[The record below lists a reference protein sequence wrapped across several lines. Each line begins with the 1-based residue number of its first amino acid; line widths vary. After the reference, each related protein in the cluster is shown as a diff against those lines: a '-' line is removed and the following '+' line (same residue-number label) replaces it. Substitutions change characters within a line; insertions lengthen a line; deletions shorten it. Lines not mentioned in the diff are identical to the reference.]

1 MIDMPNGV
9 LDLLSEINEKGLE
22 LEVTSEDIERLNN
35 NTFQNIYNRSSKKNL
50 PNKEEILI
58 DNDLDNFIRSL
69 NNSIDSIES
78 IVVDIKEAIE
88 SDYEEKVKEKINIFN
103 RAVHGLKGQ
112 VFSTNALTIGDILH
126 GIEDI
131 TTISTLSTNDFNMRE
146 LHSFIQEKLEEIK
159 IYSEMIKESKYESE
173 VNKGKVVIEK
183 ENEES
188 IKKFLKNID
197 SILINFEKEDQID
210 DYIKLIIGNID
221 EIIRLVNDS
230 RFKNFLIETLK
241 TINNFMTNRGL
252 INNNKEEHIKKE
264 KRNIIDRITVIENML
279 DLVILNNSDYYNI
292 SLSNSKNETLSKKKN
307 MSDFVPMN
315 IDTLNGL
322 LVKLDEAKIENTQVE
337 NTIKV
342 SEFNIRAAIQLID
355 SCEKMLQY
363 FETFSDGKI
372 QSLSNDAKI
381 DSEMFDPLEMDNYTE
396 LQEKTK
402 SIKEIAIDLKNILM
416 NEEKNITIKKSANKL
431 MENALQSTN
440 ESLMSTRLKTVKV
453 YLKPTLVNTVESAAK
468 ELGKNIDLEII
479 GDHLEVDSVIM
490 EKLKGPLIH
499 TLRNSVSH
507 GIEKEEDRILS
518 GKNKVGKITCNFQQ
532 KNGKLTVVIIDDGS
546 GINIKRIKSKAIEK
560 GLWKED
566 MNMSDQQA
574 VDMICMPNFST
585 QDKADQ
591 VSGRGVGMDAVKNEI
606 IKLNGRY
613 DIVSKEGKGLNITI
627 QIPTSISNKDVLLV
641 SCAKQ
646 KFAIPME
653 IFADTS
659 IVEPNVLK
667 ESSQKGVIDFKGEL
681 VDFKYLSDLVGIS
694 SDDSDKSD
702 CNYILLLSDKGI
714 KIAVA
719 VEKITKEMVTQVPI
733 KTIGRTLSNVPGVV
747 GTTILSDGSA
757 AFIYDPVR
765 AKIALLQHYGYK
777 DIEPKHNLP
786 VNDHNSNGMENKS
799 KGLVMVVDD
808 STTVRKST
816 VRFLEKNGY
825 NHITATDGENAKSK
839 ILNVM
844 PDLILLDVEMPKMDG
859 FEFAQF
865 IKESEKFKNIPIIMI
880 TSRTADKHRNKA
892 AKIGVEEYIGK
903 PFTSEI
909 LLPLMIK
916 HLNKE

>member
-9 LDLLSEINEKGLE
+9 LDLLSELNDESLQ
-22 LEVTSEDIERLNN
+22 LEVTNEDIERLNN
-35 NTFQNIYNRSSKKNL
+35 NTFQNIYDRASKKNVK
-50 PNKEEILI
+50 NKEEILN
-58 DNDLDNFIRSL
+58 DNDIDNFIRTL
-69 NNSIDSIES
+69 NNSIEGIENI
-78 IVVDIKEAIE
+78 IVDVKEAIE
-88 SDYEEKVKEKINIFN
+88 TENEEKVNEKINIFN

-131 TTISTLSTNDFNMRE
+131 TTIGTLSTNNFNMRE
-146 LHSFIQEKLEEIK
+146 LHSFIQQKLEEIK
-159 IYSEMIKESKYESE
+159 SYSDLIKENKYESE
-173 VNKGKVVIEK
+173 VNRGKIVVEEENESIIKNILKDFQSIIEK
-183 ENEES
+183 
-188 IKKFLKNID
+188 L
-197 SILINFEKEDQID
+197 EKEEQIEE
-210 DYIKLIIGNID
+210 IVKITNEKID
-221 EIIRLVNDS
+221 NIIRLVNES
-230 RFKNFLIETLK
+230 RFKNFMIETLK
-241 TINNFMTNRGL
+241 SINNFMTNKNL
-252 INNNKEEHIKKE
+252 ITSNVEEHIKKE
-264 KRNIIDRITVIENML
+264 KRNISDRINVMINMF
-279 DLVILNNSDYYNI
+279 DLIILKNSDYYNI
-292 SLSNSKNETLSKKKN
+292 AIDNSKNETLSKKKN

-342 SEFNIRAAIQLID
+342 SEFNIKAAIQLID

-372 QSLSNDAKI
+372 QSLSNEAKI

-402 SIKEIAIDLKNILM
+402 SIKEIAVDLKNILT

-440 ESLMSTRLKTVKV
+440 ESLMSTRLKTVRT
-453 YLKPTLVNTVESAAK
+453 YLKPTLINTVDSAAR
-468 ELGKNIDLEII
+468 ELGKKIDLEII

-490 EKLKGPLIH
+490 EKLKGPLVH

-507 GIEKEEDRILS
+507 GIENIQDRIAA
-518 GKNKVGKITCNFQQ
+518 GKNEVGKITCDFSQ
-532 KNGKLTVVIIDDGS
+532 KNGKLTVIVIDDGA
-546 GINIKRIKSKAIEK
+546 GINIKRIKLKAIEK

-566 MNMSDQQA
+566 MDMSDQQA
-574 VDMICMPNFST
+574 VDIICMPNFST

-613 DIVSKEGKGLNITI
+613 DIVSKEGVGLNITI

-659 IVEPNVLK
+659 IVEPNMLK
-667 ESSQKGVIDFKGEL
+667 ESAKKGIIDFKGEL

-733 KTIGRTLSNVPGVV
+733 KTIGRTLSNVPGVM

-777 DIEPKHNLP
+777 DINANHNLP
-786 VNDHNSNGMENKS
+786 VKNNEDNQLENKS

-916 HLNKE
+916 HLNK

>member
-9 LDLLSEINEKGLE
+9 LDLLSELNDESLQ
-22 LEVTSEDIERLNN
+22 LEVTNEDIERLNN
-35 NTFQNIYNRSSKKNL
+35 NTFQNIYDRASKKNVK
-50 PNKEEILI
+50 NKEEILN
-58 DNDLDNFIRSL
+58 DNDIDNFIRTL
-69 NNSIDSIES
+69 NNSIEGIENI
-78 IVVDIKEAIE
+78 IVDVKEAIE
-88 SDYEEKVKEKINIFN
+88 TENEEKVNEKINIFN

-131 TTISTLSTNDFNMRE
+131 TTIGTLSTNNFNMRE
-146 LHSFIQEKLEEIK
+146 LHSFIQQKLEEIK
-159 IYSEMIKESKYESE
+159 SYSDLIKENKYESE
-173 VNKGKVVIEK
+173 VNRGKIVVEEENESIIKNILKDFQSIIEK
-183 ENEES
+183 
-188 IKKFLKNID
+188 L
-197 SILINFEKEDQID
+197 EKEEQIEE
-210 DYIKLIIGNID
+210 IVKITNEKID
-221 EIIRLVNDS
+221 NIIRLVNES
-230 RFKNFLIETLK
+230 RFKNFMIETLK
-241 TINNFMTNRGL
+241 SINNFMTNKNL
-252 INNNKEEHIKKE
+252 ITSNVEEHIKKE
-264 KRNIIDRITVIENML
+264 KRNISDRINVMINMF
-279 DLVILNNSDYYNI
+279 DLIILKNSDYYNI
-292 SLSNSKNETLSKKKN
+292 AIDNSKNETLSKKKN

-342 SEFNIRAAIQLID
+342 SEFNIKSAIQLID

-372 QSLSNDAKI
+372 QSLSNEAKI

-402 SIKEIAIDLKNILM
+402 SIKEIAVDLKNILT

-440 ESLMSTRLKTVKV
+440 ESLMSTRLKTVRT
-453 YLKPTLVNTVESAAK
+453 YLKPTLINTVDSAAR
-468 ELGKNIDLEII
+468 ELGKKIDLEII

-490 EKLKGPLIH
+490 EKLKGPLVH

-507 GIEKEEDRILS
+507 GIENIQDRIAA
-518 GKNKVGKITCNFQQ
+518 GKNEVGKITCDFSQ
-532 KNGKLTVVIIDDGS
+532 KNGKLTVIVIDDGA
-546 GINIKRIKSKAIEK
+546 GINIKRIKLKAIEK

-566 MNMSDQQA
+566 MDMSDQQA
-574 VDMICMPNFST
+574 VDIICMPNFST

-613 DIVSKEGKGLNITI
+613 DIVSKEGVGLNITI

-659 IVEPNVLK
+659 IVEPNMLK
-667 ESSQKGVIDFKGEL
+667 ESAKKGIIDFKGEL

-733 KTIGRTLSNVPGVV
+733 KTIGRTLSNVPGVM

-777 DIEPKHNLP
+777 DINANHNLP
-786 VNDHNSNGMENKS
+786 VKNNEDNQLENKS

-916 HLNKE
+916 HLNK

>member
-9 LDLLSEINEKGLE
+9 LDLLSELNDESLQ
-22 LEVTSEDIERLNN
+22 LEVTNEDIERLNN
-35 NTFQNIYNRSSKKNL
+35 NTFQNIYDRASKKNVK
-50 PNKEEILI
+50 NKEEILN
-58 DNDLDNFIRSL
+58 DNDIDNFIRTL
-69 NNSIDSIES
+69 NNSIEGIENI
-78 IVVDIKEAIE
+78 IVDVKEAIE
-88 SDYEEKVKEKINIFN
+88 TENEEKVNEKINIFN

-131 TTISTLSTNDFNMRE
+131 TTIGTLSTNNFNMRE
-146 LHSFIQEKLEEIK
+146 LHSFIQQKLEEIK
-159 IYSEMIKESKYESE
+159 SYSDMIKENKYESE
-173 VNKGKVVIEK
+173 VNRGKIVVEEENESIIKNILKDFQSIIEK
-183 ENEES
+183 
-188 IKKFLKNID
+188 L
-197 SILINFEKEDQID
+197 EKEEEIEEIVKIINEKID
-210 DYIKLIIGNID
+210 N
-221 EIIRLVNDS
+221 IIRLVNES
-230 RFKNFLIETLK
+230 RFKNFMIETLK
-241 TINNFMTNRGL
+241 SINNFMTNKNL
-252 INNNKEEHIKKE
+252 ITSNVEEHIKKE
-264 KRNIIDRITVIENML
+264 KRNISDRINVMINMF
-279 DLVILNNSDYYNI
+279 DLIILKNSDYYNI
-292 SLSNSKNETLSKKKN
+292 AIDNSKNETLSKKKN

-342 SEFNIRAAIQLID
+342 SEFNIKAAIQLID

-372 QSLSNDAKI
+372 QSLSNEAKI

-402 SIKEIAIDLKNILM
+402 SIKEIAVDLKNILT

-440 ESLMSTRLKTVKV
+440 ESLMSTRLKTVRT
-453 YLKPTLVNTVESAAK
+453 YLKPTLINTVDSAAK
-468 ELGKNIDLEII
+468 ELGKKIDLEII

-490 EKLKGPLIH
+490 EKLKGPLVH

-507 GIEKEEDRILS
+507 GIENIEDRIAA
-518 GKNKVGKITCNFQQ
+518 GKNEVGKITCDFSQ
-532 KNGKLTVVIIDDGS
+532 KNGKLTVIVIDDGA
-546 GINIKRIKSKAIEK
+546 GINIKRIKIKAIEK

-566 MNMSDQQA
+566 MDMSDQQA
-574 VDMICMPNFST
+574 VDIICMPNFST

-613 DIVSKEGKGLNITI
+613 DIVSKEGIGLNITI

-659 IVEPNVLK
+659 IVEPNMLK
-667 ESSQKGVIDFKGEL
+667 ESAKKGIIDFKGEL

-702 CNYILLLSDKGI
+702 CNYVLLLSDKGI

-733 KTIGRTLSNVPGVV
+733 KTIGRTLSNVPGVI

-777 DIEPKHNLP
+777 DINANHNLP
-786 VNDHNSNGMENKS
+786 VKNNEDNQLENKS

-865 IKESEKFKNIPIIMI
+865 IKESEKFKKIPIIMI

-916 HLNKE
+916 HLNK

>member
-9 LDLLSEINEKGLE
+9 LDLLSELNDESLQ
-22 LEVTSEDIERLNN
+22 LEVTNEDIERLNN
-35 NTFQNIYNRSSKKNL
+35 NTFQNIYDRASKKNVK
-50 PNKEEILI
+50 NKEEILN
-58 DNDLDNFIRSL
+58 DNDIDNFIRTL
-69 NNSIDSIES
+69 NNSIEGIENI
-78 IVVDIKEAIE
+78 IVDVKEAIE
-88 SDYEEKVKEKINIFN
+88 TENEEKVNEKINIFN

-131 TTISTLSTNDFNMRE
+131 TTIGTLSTNNFNMRE
-146 LHSFIQEKLEEIK
+146 LHSFIQQKLEEIK
-159 IYSEMIKESKYESE
+159 SYSDMIKENKYESE
-173 VNKGKVVIEK
+173 VNRGKIVVEEENESIIKNILKDFQSIIEK
-183 ENEES
+183 
-188 IKKFLKNID
+188 L
-197 SILINFEKEDQID
+197 EKEEEIEEIVKIINEKID
-210 DYIKLIIGNID
+210 N
-221 EIIRLVNDS
+221 IIRLVNES
-230 RFKNFLIETLK
+230 RFKNFMIETLK
-241 TINNFMTNRGL
+241 SINNFMTNKNL
-252 INNNKEEHIKKE
+252 INSNVEEHIKKE
-264 KRNIIDRITVIENML
+264 KRNISDRINVMINMF
-279 DLVILNNSDYYNI
+279 DLIILKNSDYYNI
-292 SLSNSKNETLSKKKN
+292 AIDNSKNETLSKKKN

-342 SEFNIRAAIQLID
+342 SEFNIKAAIQLID

-372 QSLSNDAKI
+372 QSLSNEAKI

-402 SIKEIAIDLKNILM
+402 SIKEIAVDLKNILT

-440 ESLMSTRLKTVKV
+440 ESLMSTRLKTVRT
-453 YLKPTLVNTVESAAK
+453 YLKPTLINTVDSAAK
-468 ELGKNIDLEII
+468 ELGKKIDLEII

-490 EKLKGPLIH
+490 EKLKGPLVH

-507 GIEKEEDRILS
+507 GIENIQDRIAA
-518 GKNKVGKITCNFQQ
+518 GKNEVGKITCDFSQ
-532 KNGKLTVVIIDDGS
+532 KNGKLTVIVIDDGA
-546 GINIKRIKSKAIEK
+546 GINIKRIKIKAIEK

-566 MNMSDQQA
+566 MDMSDQQA
-574 VDMICMPNFST
+574 VDIICMPNFST

-613 DIVSKEGKGLNITI
+613 DIVSKEGIGLNITI

-659 IVEPNVLK
+659 IVEPNMLK
-667 ESSQKGVIDFKGEL
+667 ESAKKGIIDFKGEL

-702 CNYILLLSDKGI
+702 CNYVLLLSDKGI

-733 KTIGRTLSNVPGVV
+733 KTIGRTLSNVPGVI

-777 DIEPKHNLP
+777 DINANHNLP
-786 VNDHNSNGMENKS
+786 VKNNEDNQLENKS

-865 IKESEKFKNIPIIMI
+865 IKESEKFKKIPIIMI

-916 HLNKE
+916 HLNK

>member
-9 LDLLSEINEKGLE
+9 LDLLSELNDESLQ
-22 LEVTSEDIERLNN
+22 LEVTNEDIERLNN
-35 NTFQNIYNRSSKKNL
+35 NTFQNIYDRASKKNVK
-50 PNKEEILI
+50 NKEEILN
-58 DNDLDNFIRSL
+58 DNDIDNFIRTL
-69 NNSIDSIES
+69 NNSIEGIENI
-78 IVVDIKEAIE
+78 IVDVKEAIE
-88 SDYEEKVKEKINIFN
+88 TENEEKVNEKINIFN

-131 TTISTLSTNDFNMRE
+131 TTIGTLSTNNFNMRE
-146 LHSFIQEKLEEIK
+146 LHSFIQQKLEEIK
-159 IYSEMIKESKYESE
+159 SYSDMIKENKYESE
-173 VNKGKVVIEK
+173 VNRGKIVVEEENESIIKNILKDFQSIIEK
-183 ENEES
+183 
-188 IKKFLKNID
+188 L
-197 SILINFEKEDQID
+197 EKEEEIEEIVKIINEKID
-210 DYIKLIIGNID
+210 N
-221 EIIRLVNDS
+221 IIRLVNES
-230 RFKNFLIETLK
+230 RFKNFMIETLK
-241 TINNFMTNRGL
+241 SINNFMTNKNL
-252 INNNKEEHIKKE
+252 ITSNVEEHIKKE
-264 KRNIIDRITVIENML
+264 KRNISDRINVMINMF
-279 DLVILNNSDYYNI
+279 DLIILKNSDYYNI
-292 SLSNSKNETLSKKKN
+292 AIDNSKNETLSKKKN

-342 SEFNIRAAIQLID
+342 SEFNIKAAIQLID

-372 QSLSNDAKI
+372 QSLSNEAKI

-402 SIKEIAIDLKNILM
+402 SIKEIAVDLKNILT

-440 ESLMSTRLKTVKV
+440 ESLMSTRLKTVRA
-453 YLKPTLVNTVESAAK
+453 YLKPTLINTVDSAAK
-468 ELGKNIDLEII
+468 ELGKKIDLEII

-490 EKLKGPLIH
+490 EKLKGPLVH

-507 GIEKEEDRILS
+507 GIENIQDRIAA
-518 GKNKVGKITCNFQQ
+518 GKNEVGKITCDFSQ
-532 KNGKLTVVIIDDGS
+532 KNGKLTVIVIDDGA
-546 GINIKRIKSKAIEK
+546 GINIKRIKIKAIEK

-566 MNMSDQQA
+566 MDMSDQQA
-574 VDMICMPNFST
+574 VDIICMPNFST

-613 DIVSKEGKGLNITI
+613 DIVSKEGIGLNITI

-659 IVEPNVLK
+659 IVEPNMLK
-667 ESSQKGVIDFKGEL
+667 ESAKKGIIDFKGEL

-702 CNYILLLSDKGI
+702 CNYVLLLSDKGI

-733 KTIGRTLSNVPGVV
+733 KTIGRTLSNVPGVI

-777 DIEPKHNLP
+777 DINANHNLP
-786 VNDHNSNGMENKS
+786 VKNNEDNQLENKS

-865 IKESEKFKNIPIIMI
+865 IKESEKFKKIPIIMI

-916 HLNKE
+916 HLNK